1 MIRMSLYLCAV
12 IFLAQLIA
20 GRPDPA
26 APGGAAPPPV
36 AASALA
42 PGPAEAPAL
51 PPRPAL
57 AAPAP
62 APAPRVIL
70 ASTAPEPAAPPL
82 PAPEPAL
89 ADLAAAPEP
98 DIRHVT
104 GSLVNVREGPSTG
117 HPVVGQVSL
126 GEAALVV
133 GDGDAPWVRIRIEG
147 DGVEG
152 YIAARFLSAPAN

>member
-1 MIRMSLYLCAV
+1 MIRMSLYLCAA

-26 APGGAAPPPV
+26 APGNAAPQPV

-42 PGPAEAPAL
+42 PVPAEAPA
-51 PPRPAL
+51 PQPRPAI
-57 AAPAP
+57 AAP

-89 ADLAAAPEP
+89 ADLPAAPEP